1 MYDENFENALE
12 SLNELFPDNESKET
26 FLRRYFSFYKG
37 SKELSI
43 NDDVRE
49 SGVNCEVLFELF
61 DEICELL
68 YFKNRKVGDKLS
80 LVLGGTK
87 TRSGNEETILIGEL
101 VSIPKEVKGTNPFET
116 VHYAFDAKGKV
127 HYYKGYFE
135 FKN

>member
-1 MYDENFENALE
+1 MYDEHLENALE

-61 DEICELL
+61 DEIYELL
-68 YFKNRKVGDKLS
+68 YFKNRKVGDKLY
-80 LVLGGTK
+80 LVLDGTK
-87 TRSGNEETILIGEL
+87 TRSGKEETILIGEL